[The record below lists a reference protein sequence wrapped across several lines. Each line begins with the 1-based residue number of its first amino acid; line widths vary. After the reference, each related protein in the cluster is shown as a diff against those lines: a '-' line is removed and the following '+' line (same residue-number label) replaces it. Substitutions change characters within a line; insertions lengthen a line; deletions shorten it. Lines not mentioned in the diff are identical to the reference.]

1 MQYIKWVGQ
10 ILHGNLGFSTKLNQS
25 VTSLIA
31 QDLPKT
37 IILVALGLVVSLL
50 FGIPLGL
57 YQAVKRYTAGD
68 YILTGISFLGYATP
82 TFFVGLLL
90 VEWFSIDI
98 HLFPPF
104 APQGTTVG
112 QILSQPRALVLP
124 VVAYSFVL
132 YALWSR
138 YMRSSVMDNL
148 VQDYVRTAR
157 AKGASERRV
166 LWGHVL
172 RNSLMSIVT
181 LLGLSLP
188 TLVAGALFIEVVFN
202 YPGMGLAFYNAAL
215 NVDYQV
221 LLGFTLI
228 ATLATI
234 VGNLLADVSYAVLD
248 PRVRYND
255 DYAPN
260 GCGPRRNGR
269 RDPADRDPRGH
280 RGGARSR
287 AREAAQSAAPR
298 LGSVRREQARAGQPG
313 HTRVHHPVLLRRPAP
328 LPHRPG
334 AHQPDQRAVPA
345 RFRAPARAAT
355 TSATTILGRLMIG
368 GQTSLEVGFAAAIV
382 AVFIGTLYGAFSGFI
397 GGPVDSFLMRI
408 VDAGLSIPYI
418 LMVIIL
424 SVVFHP
430 DTDYH
435 DLHHRRVLLAGRG
448 PAGARRDALAA
459 HPGVRAGGQG
469 DRRPQVAARWCGTSC
484 RTRSA
489 RSSCRPRSRSR
500 TRS

>member
-1 MQYIKWVGQ
+1 MVGFLIRRSLQALLVVFLVTVFTLALVHLFPGGPVRALLGPRATVQQVALANQQYGFDKPFYVQYIKWVGQ
-10 ILHGNLGFSTKLNQS
+10 ILQGNLGYSAKLNQS

-37 IILVALGLVVSLL
+37 IILVALGLGVSLL

-68 YILTGISFLGYATP
+68 YVLTGLSFLGYATP

-90 VEWFSIDI
+90 IQWFAIDI

-104 APQGTTVG
+104 APQGTTIG
-112 QILSQPRALVLP
+112 AILGDPRALVLP

-166 LWGHVL
+166 LWGHVF
-172 RNSLMSIVT
+172 RNSLMSIIT

-188 TLVAGALFIEVVFN
+188 ALVAGALFIEVVFN

-234 VGNLLADVSYAVLD
+234 LGNLLADVGYAVLD
-248 PRVRYND
+248 PRVRY
-255 DYAPN
+255 
-260 GCGPRRNGR
+260 
-269 RDPADRDPRGH
+269 
-280 RGGARSR
+280 
-287 AREAAQSAAPR
+287 
-298 LGSVRREQARAGQPG
+298 
-313 HTRVHHPVLLRRPAP
+313 
-328 LPHRPG
+328 
-334 AHQPDQRAVPA
+334 
-345 RFRAPARAAT
+345 
-355 TSATTILGRLMIG
+355 
-368 GQTSLEVGFAAAIV
+368 
-382 AVFIGTLYGAFSGFI
+382 
-397 GGPVDSFLMRI
+397 
-408 VDAGLSIPYI
+408 
-418 LMVIIL
+418 
-424 SVVFHP
+424 
-430 DTDYH
+430 
-435 DLHHRRVLLAGRG
+435 
-448 PAGARRDALAA
+448 
-459 HPGVRAGGQG
+459 
-469 DRRPQVAARWCGTSC
+469 
-484 RTRSA
+484 
-489 RSSCRPRSRSR
+489 
-500 TRS
+500 

>member
-1 MQYIKWVGQ
+1 MIGFLIRRTLQALLVLFLVTVFTLALVHLFPGGPIRSLLGPRATPQQIAYYNQLYGFDQPFYVQYLKWVGQ
-10 ILHGNLGFSTKLNQS
+10 LLHGNLGFSTKLNQS

-37 IILVALGLVVSLL
+37 IVLVALGTVVSLL

-68 YILTGISFLGYATP
+68 YVLTGISFLGYATP

-112 QILSQPRALVLP
+112 QILSEPRALVLP
-124 VVAYSFVL
+124 VVAYAFVL

-166 LWGHVL
+166 LWGHVF

-188 TLVAGALFIEVVFN
+188 TLVAGAIFIEVVFN

-221 LLGFTLI
+221 LLGFTLV

-234 VGNLLADVSYAVLD
+234 LGNLLADVGYAVLD
-248 PRVRYND
+248 PRVRY
-255 DYAPN
+255 
-260 GCGPRRNGR
+260 
-269 RDPADRDPRGH
+269 
-280 RGGARSR
+280 S
-287 AREAAQSAAPR
+287 
-298 LGSVRREQARAGQPG
+298 
-313 HTRVHHPVLLRRPAP
+313 
-328 LPHRPG
+328 
-334 AHQPDQRAVPA
+334 
-345 RFRAPARAAT
+345 
-355 TSATTILGRLMIG
+355 
-368 GQTSLEVGFAAAIV
+368 
-382 AVFIGTLYGAFSGFI
+382 
-397 GGPVDSFLMRI
+397 
-408 VDAGLSIPYI
+408 
-418 LMVIIL
+418 
-424 SVVFHP
+424 
-430 DTDYH
+430 
-435 DLHHRRVLLAGRG
+435 
-448 PAGARRDALAA
+448 
-459 HPGVRAGGQG
+459 
-469 DRRPQVAARWCGTSC
+469 
-484 RTRSA
+484 
-489 RSSCRPRSRSR
+489 
-500 TRS
+500 